1 MNNMQNMANMGRY
14 GDSQMA
20 HVAPG
25 EMVVPRQ
32 IMQNRPEVAQGIAA
46 AFADEGVDP
55 RRYTVGSP
63 NNSIN
68 PNTGQPEFFLAELL
82 SMGKTFLGSKAGK
95 GAIANII
102 GRKLAGKKT
111 NLLRDA
117 LVGGIGG
124 NFLLDDTQNLGINQF
139 FGGSGGGGAASGS
152 SVKQAL
158 SSGGYAPELT
168 HKTRPSQAA
177 IDLAAKNKKINPVV
191 KNAISSRFDND
202 KLLGYGKML
211 NALAPGLKLEGENSI
226 LGKLLG
232 TRGGEA
238 LLSGLGAQLL
248 SSLFDEEEP
257 DLAGERAR
265 RPFGHGAPTYVN
277 TMRSLSPQIT
287 TAAQGGEISPNYYP
301 RRDGGI
307 MPSEGSG
314 ARDDVPAMLTAGEF
328 VLTKDAVRGL
338 GNGNQ
343 EQGIAK
349 AYNMM
354 NRLEGMA

>member
-63 NNSIN
+63 NNSVN
-68 PNTGQPEFFLAELL
+68 PMTGQPEFFWKELL
-82 SMGKTFLGSKAGK
+82 GMGKTFLGSKAGK

-124 NFLLDDTQNLGINQF
+124 NFLLGDTQNMGINQL
-139 FGGSGGGGAASGS
+139 FGGSGGGGAAGGS
-152 SVKQAL
+152 SSNALQQAL
-158 SSGGYAPELT
+158 SGSAT
-168 HKTRPSQAA
+168 NSRPGFPTSKASMEAVKAKA
-177 IDLAAKNKKINPVV
+177 IEPVV
-191 KNAISSRFDND
+191 ENAISSRFDND
-202 KLLGYGKML
+202 KLLGYGEMI
-211 NALAPGLKLEGENSI
+211 NALAPGLQLEGEDSI
-226 LGKLLG
+226 LGKLLS

-238 LLSGLGAQLL
+238 LFSGLGAQLL
-248 SSLFDEEEP
+248 DSLFGEDEV
-257 DLAGERAR
+257 DAAAQYAK
-265 RPFGHGAPTYVN
+265 RPFGHGGRTKVDFIRAN
-277 TMRSLSPQIT
+277 K
-287 TAAQGGEISPNYYP
+287 GGVMPEYFP

-307 MPSEGSG
+307 MPKEGSG
-314 ARDDVPAMLTAGEF
+314 TKDDVPAMLTAGEF
-328 VLTKDAVRGL
+328 VLTKDAVKGL

-343 EQGIAK
+343 NQGIAK
-349 AYNMM
+349 AYDMM
-354 NRLEGMA
+354 GRLERMA

>member
-32 IMQNRPEVAQGIAA
+32 IMQKRPEVAQGIAA

-63 NNSIN
+63 NNSVN
-68 PNTGQPEFFLAELL
+68 PMTGQPEFFWKELL
-82 SMGKTFLGSKAGK
+82 GMGKTFLGSKAGK

-152 SVKQAL
+152 SSNALQQAL
-158 SSGGYAPELT
+158 SGSAT
-168 HKTRPSQAA
+168 NSRPGFPTSKPSMDAVKA
-177 IDLAAKNKKINPVV
+177 NAINPVV
-191 KNAISSRFDND
+191 NNAISSRFDND
-202 KLLGYGKML
+202 KLLGYGEML
-211 NALAPGLKLEGENSI
+211 NTLAPGLKLEGENSI

-248 SSLFDEEEP
+248 SSLFDKEEP

-265 RPFGHGAPTYVN
+265 RPFGHGAPTRVN
-277 TMRSLSPQIT
+277 TMRSL
-287 TAAQGGEISPNYYP
+287 AQGGETSPNYYP

>member
-32 IMQNRPEVAQGIAA
+32 IMQKRPEVAQGIAA

-63 NNSIN
+63 NNSVN
-68 PNTGQPEFFLAELL
+68 PMTGQPEFFWKELL
-82 SMGKTFLGSKAGK
+82 GMGKTFLGSKAGK

-152 SVKQAL
+152 SSNALQQAL
-158 SSGGYAPELT
+158 SGNRQVGGPAGGGVTVPN
-168 HKTRPSQAA
+168 AVNF
-177 IDLAAKNKKINPVV
+177 AKNKSVD
-191 KNAISSRFDND
+191 AISSRFDND
-202 KLLGYGKML
+202 KLLGYGEML
-211 NALAPGLKLEGENSI
+211 NTLAPGLKLEGENSI

-248 SSLFDEEEP
+248 SSLFDKEEP

-265 RPFGHGAPTYVN
+265 RPFGHGAPTRVN
-277 TMRSLSPQIT
+277 TMRSL
-287 TAAQGGEISPNYYP
+287 AQGGETSPNYYP

>member
-1 MNNMQNMANMGRY
+1 MNNMQNMADMGRY

-63 NNSIN
+63 NNSVN
-68 PNTGQPEFFLAELL
+68 PMTGQPEFFWKELL
-82 SMGKTFLGSKAGK
+82 GMGKTFLGSKAGK

-152 SVKQAL
+152 SSNALQQAL
-158 SSGGYAPELT
+158 SGNRQVGGPAGGGVTVPN
-168 HKTRPSQAA
+168 AVNF
-177 IDLAAKNKKINPVV
+177 AKNKSVD
-191 KNAISSRFDND
+191 AISSRFDND
-202 KLLGYGKML
+202 KLLGYGEML
-211 NALAPGLKLEGENSI
+211 NTLAPGLKLEGENSI

-248 SSLFDEEEP
+248 SSLFDKEEP

-265 RPFGHGAPTYVN
+265 RPFGHGAPTRVN
-277 TMRSLSPQIT
+277 TMRSL
-287 TAAQGGEISPNYYP
+287 AQGGETSPNYYP

>member
-32 IMQNRPEVAQGIAA
+32 IMQKRPEVAQGIAA

-63 NNSIN
+63 NNSVN
-68 PNTGQPEFFLAELL
+68 PMTGQPEFFWKELL
-82 SMGKTFLGSKAGK
+82 GMGKTFLGSKAGK

-152 SVKQAL
+152 SSNALQQAL
-158 SSGGYAPELT
+158 SGSAT
-168 HKTRPSQAA
+168 NSRPGFPTS
-177 IDLAAKNKKINPVV
+177 
-191 KNAISSRFDND
+191 ND
-202 KLLGYGKML
+202 KLLGYGEML
-211 NALAPGLKLEGENSI
+211 NTLAPGLKLEGENSI

-248 SSLFDEEEP
+248 SSLFDKEEP

-265 RPFGHGAPTYVN
+265 RPFGHGAPTRVN
-277 TMRSLSPQIT
+277 TMRSL
-287 TAAQGGEISPNYYP
+287 AQGGETSPNYYP

>member
-1 MNNMQNMANMGRY
+1 MNNMQNMADMGRY

-152 SVKQAL
+152 SIEQAL
-158 SSGGYAPELT
+158 SSGRYAPELT
-168 HKTRPSQAA
+168 HKTGPSQAA
-177 IDLAAKNKKINPVV
+177 MSLAAENKQINPVV

-211 NALAPGLKLEGENSI
+211 DALAPGLKLEGEDSI
-226 LGKLLG
+226 LGKLLS
-232 TRGGEA
+232 TMGGEA
-238 LLSGLGAQLL
+238 LFSGLGAKLL

-265 RPFGHGAPTYVN
+265 RPFGHGAPTRVN
-277 TMRSLSPQIT
+277 TMRSL
-287 TAAQGGEISPNYYP
+287 AQGGETSPNYYP

>member
-63 NNSIN
+63 NNSVN
-68 PNTGQPEFFLAELL
+68 PMTGQPGFFWKELL
-82 SMGKTFLGSKAGK
+82 GMGKTFLGSKAGK

-152 SVKQAL
+152 SSNALQQAL
-158 SSGGYAPELT
+158 SGNRQVGGPAGGGVTVPN
-168 HKTRPSQAA
+168 AVNF
-177 IDLAAKNKKINPVV
+177 AKNKSVD
-191 KNAISSRFDND
+191 AISSRFDND
-202 KLLGYGKML
+202 KLLGYGEML
-211 NALAPGLKLEGENSI
+211 NTLAPGLKLEGENSI

-248 SSLFDEEEP
+248 SSLFDKEEP

-265 RPFGHGAPTYVN
+265 RPFGHGAPTRVN
-277 TMRSLSPQIT
+277 TMRSL
-287 TAAQGGEISPNYYP
+287 AQGGETSPNYYP

>member
-63 NNSIN
+63 NNSVN
-68 PNTGQPEFFLAELL
+68 PMTGQPEFFWKELL
-82 SMGKTFLGSKAGK
+82 GMGKTFLGSKAGK

-152 SVKQAL
+152 SSNALQQAL
-158 SSGGYAPELT
+158 SGNRQVGGPAGGGVTVPN
-168 HKTRPSQAA
+168 AVNF
-177 IDLAAKNKKINPVV
+177 AKNKSVD
-191 KNAISSRFDND
+191 AISSRFDND
-202 KLLGYGKML
+202 KLLGYGEML
-211 NALAPGLKLEGENSI
+211 NTLAPGLKLEGENSI

-248 SSLFDEEEP
+248 SSLFDKEEP

-265 RPFGHGAPTYVN
+265 RPFGHGAPTRVN
-277 TMRSLSPQIT
+277 TMRSL
-287 TAAQGGEISPNYYP
+287 AQGGETSPNYYP

>member
-32 IMQNRPEVAQGIAA
+32 IMQKRPEVAQGIAA

-63 NNSIN
+63 NNSVN
-68 PNTGQPEFFLAELL
+68 PMTGQPEFFWKELL
-82 SMGKTFLGSKAGK
+82 GMGKTFLGSKAGK

-139 FGGSGGGGAASGS
+139 FGGSGGGGAAGGSGI
-152 SVKQAL
+152 KQAL
-158 SSGGYAPELT
+158 SSGRFTPELT
-168 HKTRPSQAA
+168 DIAGRDGPSQAA
-177 IDLAAKNKKINPVV
+177 MNLAAKNRATKPVV

-202 KLLGYGKML
+202 KLLGYGEML
-211 NALAPGLKLEGENSI
+211 NTLAPGLKLEGENSI

-248 SSLFDEEEP
+248 SSLFDKEEP

-265 RPFGHGAPTYVN
+265 RPFGHGAPTRVN
-277 TMRSLSPQIT
+277 TMRSL
-287 TAAQGGEISPNYYP
+287 AQGGETSPNYYP